1 MNSFLSP
8 SPAGNAIQAFGYGL
22 DSMQNKSASVPAP
35 SATAKTGADWSRIT
49 SDPPFDTIP
58 QVGGSHLCVCCRF
71 NAASVQKFGCGSLK

>member
-49 SDPPFDTIP
+49 SDPPFDAIP
-58 QVGGSHLCVCCRF
+58 QVGGSHLCVCVVASMLRLCKSLD
-71 NAASVQKFGCGSLK
+71 AAA